1 MRCFTS
7 LVVASACVSAMAQSG
22 LQVAGRQVE
31 LGAPKALAVGVS
43 EVFWHPEGLALVY
56 YAKDADGTYLGVY
69 SQNADKTKAV
79 LRFEEGTN
87 VHFEAWLPKQ
97 PVYLIATSRPIP
109 GREMKHWS
117 LTTIDART
125 LSAKEVWS
133 NDYASGAEVG
143 IEVNASPS
151 LDHAIVTVTDPEGRH
166 PVVLLDGAVSAVYSR
181 DVAAAW
187 AQGSSFAG
195 WSVDGTAY
203 FSALGAPPVD
213 QTVVAADVAVSQLQ
227 GTFEIK
233 LSVDTGSG
241 NLSSDIPLLSF
252 WVKASPVAPGAG
264 TPVLELMPRN
274 AVLRPVLSRGPYVGP
289 EVLPHVVYPKPEE
302 SVVTSLARK
311 DGSGAL
317 WLVRL
322 TGDEGQPYG
331 TDGLLIAAEAGKSWM
346 CTDGNWVAYET
357 AGALFIRRITYGG
370 QPFSKALFPRGGG

>member
-7 LVVASACVSAMAQSG
+7 IVVASACVCAMAQSG

-31 LGAPKALAVGVS
+31 MGAPKALAVGVN
-43 EVFWHPEGLALVY
+43 EVFWHPGGLALVY
-56 YAKDADGTYLGVY
+56 YASDADGNFIGVY
-69 SQNADKTKAV
+69 SQNADRTKAV
-79 LRFEEGTN
+79 MRFEEGTS
-87 VHFEAWLPKQ
+87 VHFEEWLPKQ
-97 PVYLIATSRPIP
+97 PVYLIATSRPVP
-109 GREMKHWS
+109 GIEMKRWS
-117 LTTIDART
+117 LTTIDARS
-125 LSAKEVWS
+125 LSAREVWS
-133 NDYASGAEVG
+133 NDYENGAEVG

-166 PVVLLDGAVSAVYSR
+166 PIVLLDGAVSTVYSR

-187 AQGSSFAG
+187 SQGSSFAG

-213 QTVVAADVAVSQLQ
+213 QTLVATDRALSQLQ
-227 GTFEIK
+227 GTFVIK
-233 LSVDTGSG
+233 LTVDTGGGNGQSG
-241 NLSSDIPLLSF
+241 IPMLSLFLRRT
-252 WVKASPVAPGAG
+252 PVAPDAG

-274 AVLRPVLSRGPYVGP
+274 GVLRPVLSRGPYVGP

-331 TDGLLIAAEAGKSWM
+331 NDGLLIAAEAGKSWM

-357 AGALFIRRITYGG
+357 FGALFIRRITYGG
-370 QPFSKALFPRGGG
+370 QPFSRALFPRGGG

>member
-1 MRCFTS
+1 
-7 LVVASACVSAMAQSG
+7 MAQSG

-56 YAKDADGTYLGVY
+56 YAKDSDGTFLGVY
-69 SQNADKTKAV
+69 SQNTDKTKAV
-79 LRFEEGTN
+79 MRFEEGTN

-133 NDYASGAEVG
+133 NDYANSADVG

-166 PVVLLDGAVSAVYSR
+166 PIVLLDGAVSAVYSR

-187 AQGSSFAG
+187 ALGSSFAG

-203 FSALGAPPVD
+203 FSTLRAPPVD
-213 QTVVAADVAVSQLQ
+213 QTVVATDDVVSQLQ
-227 GTFEIK
+227 GTFQ
-233 LSVDTGSG
+233 LRVTVDTGG
-241 NLSSDIPLLSF
+241 GTVLSDIPVLSF
-252 WVKASPVAPGAG
+252 LVRASPVAPGAG

-274 AVLRPVLSRGPYVGP
+274 AVLRPVLSRGPFVGP